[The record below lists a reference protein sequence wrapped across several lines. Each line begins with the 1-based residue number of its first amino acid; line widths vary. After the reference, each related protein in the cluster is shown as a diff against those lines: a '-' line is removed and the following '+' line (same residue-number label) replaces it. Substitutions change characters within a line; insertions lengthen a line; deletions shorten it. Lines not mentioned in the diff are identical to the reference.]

1 MKYGPTLFSNAPF
14 DYSYMCS
21 VLLLRQCNHND
32 VIGGRKSVT
41 LTEKERDTRSSFE
54 GCSEGKTRGAVGYPK
69 CRLMSK
75 RKAERTANVNLS
87 KQRHIKMF

>member
-1 MKYGPTLFSNAPF
+1 MDQPSLVMPF

-69 CRLMSK
+69 CRLTSK
-75 RKAERTANVNLS
+75 QKAERTANVNLS